1 MEGSEESSK
10 NLCEC
15 YKKLG
20 LLGIPLYIN
29 EESGDFGE
37 DRPQINYET
46 AFRFPELLRIDENIG
61 EYPVVGDND
70 LSNVFEDMSRII
82 IGLADYDVNVLSF
95 WILDMFIEG
104 LWTSQKAGME
114 HDHQKATLLWIA
126 YFFNYIIR
134 QNPTRKEMFRHL
146 KDVLFCPEGGDG
158 MTALDSDKED
168 SSSLEGTEMWSRIE
182 TKKQIWNLPLPPP
195 LDEPGKDEEGFF
207 SKISSS

>member
-70 LSNVFEDMSRII
+70 LSNVFE
-82 IGLADYDVNVLSF
+82 
-95 WILDMFIEG
+95 
-104 LWTSQKAGME
+104 
-114 HDHQKATLLWIA
+114 
-126 YFFNYIIR
+126 
-134 QNPTRKEMFRHL
+134 
-146 KDVLFCPEGGDG
+146 
-158 MTALDSDKED
+158 
-168 SSSLEGTEMWSRIE
+168 
-182 TKKQIWNLPLPPP
+182 
-195 LDEPGKDEEGFF
+195 
-207 SKISSS
+207 